1 MIRRHVGVVATSLA
15 GLVARLVVCG
25 LLGACGDK
33 GVPQKDY
40 NELLGRVEELKSQ
53 ADRAKSAAE
62 QCAKQ
67 LETAGAAA
75 DNAVVLRVEGDTVSV
90 VGRPSRTSAASGDV
104 KDEVAIKVGG
114 AFEGQIR
121 GSKAGIQ
128 LCYVNALKKNESLQ
142 TQEVTLQIGV
152 VANPT
157 GKLTSA
163 SFSPQVSPDFAAC
176 MHRIAQSWKVPAYAG
191 GAFPIQYPVTLKPTE

>member
-1 MIRRHVGVVATSLA
+1 MISTSIRMAFAL
-15 GLVARLVVCG
+15 GLVLA
-25 LLGACGDK
+25 ACGEK

-40 NELLGRVEELKSQ
+40 NELLGRVEELKSK
-53 ADRAKSAAE
+53 ADRAQSAAE

-67 LETAGAAA
+67 LEAAGTQTG

-90 VGRPSRTSAASGDV
+90 VGRPSKTPSGGGDV

-142 TQEVTLQIGV
+142 TTEVTLQIGV

-157 GKLTSA
+157 GKLTSP
-163 SFSPQVSPDFAAC
+163 SFSPQISPDFTAC
-176 MHRIAQSWKVPAYAG
+176 MHRIAASWKVPAYTG
-191 GAFPIQYPVTLKPTE
+191 GSFPIVYPVTLKPTE

>member
-1 MIRRHVGVVATSLA
+1 MISPAKSLHSRSLA
-15 GLVARLVVCG
+15 RMSFVLVAVALA
-25 LLGACGDK
+25 ACAEK

-53 ADRAKSAAE
+53 VDRQKSAAE

-67 LETAGAAA
+67 LAAA
-75 DNAVVLRVEGDTVSV
+75 GSATGDNAVVLRVEGDTVSV
-90 VGRPSRTSAASGDV
+90 VGRPSKPTGGGDV

-142 TQEVTLQIGV
+142 TTEVTLQIGV

-157 GKLTSA
+157 GKLTSP
-163 SFSPQVSPDFAAC
+163 SFSPQISPDFTAC
-176 MHRIAQSWKVPAYAG
+176 MHRIAASWKVPTYTG
-191 GAFPIQYPVTLKPTE
+191 GSFPIVYPVTLKPTE

>member
-1 MIRRHVGVVATSLA
+1 MNCRD
-15 GLVARLVVCG
+15 LVVCG
-25 LLGACGDK
+25 ALVLAAACGEK
-33 GVPQKDY
+33 GVPQKEY

-67 LETAGAAA
+67 LETAGAATG

-90 VGRPSRTSAASGDV
+90 VGRPTRVPSGGGDV

-142 TQEVTLQIGV
+142 TAEITLQIGV

-163 SFSPQVSPDFAAC
+163 SFSPQISPDFTAC
-176 MHRIAQSWKVPAYAG
+176 MHRIAQSWKVPAYTG